1 MDSALT
7 KMLEGVLGTL
17 DHHGDFDV
25 EIHTD
30 SEGQTLNYSMMN
42 HPIVSAHY
50 AGKVITDVNPG
61 SQTCQEIEDSLPA
74 CTDWAKQV
82 VPGLKDKPSNLEE
95 FVDSSPVCAGYLG
108 QALKEKTFGYQK
120 WTVMKT
126 INFCEAGVHR
136 APRIAMH
143 FDNSA

>member
-1 MDSALT
+1 MEEIHADPMDSPLT

-61 SQTCQEIEDSLPA
+61 SQTCQEIEDSPTRLYRLSKTGCPRSQRQTPKPGGIRGQFTGLCRLP
-74 CTDWAKQV
+74 
-82 VPGLKDKPSNLEE
+82 GPSIKRKNVWLPKVNRHENNK
-95 FVDSSPVCAGYLG
+95 L
-108 QALKEKTFGYQK
+108 L
-120 WTVMKT
+120 
-126 INFCEAGVHR
+126 
-136 APRIAMH
+136 
-143 FDNSA
+143 